1 MAEEMQMMNSE
12 EEFNRYFKRIK
23 EEVQK
28 NLNRRWEAK
37 KYASS
42 ASWLLTRFAMN
53 QDPEFAEEAATYIL
67 AATFMKRGKK

>member
-1 MAEEMQMMNSE
+1 MQMMNNE

-28 NLNRRWEAK
+28 NLNRKWEAR
-37 KYASS
+37 KYANS

-67 AATFMKRGKK
+67 AATYMKRGTK

>member
-1 MAEEMQMMNSE
+1 MAEEMQMMNNE
-12 EEFNRYFKRIK
+12 EDFNRYFKRIK

-28 NLNRRWEAK
+28 NLNRKWDAR

-67 AATFMKRGKK
+67 AATYMKRGTK